1 MLEVEGI
8 HTFYGLSHILFG
20 VSLRAEPGEI
30 VCLLGRN
37 GAGKTTTMK
46 SIMGL
51 TPPKQGS
58 IRFKGEE
65 ITGTGRTQLS
75 QNWDSGPIV
84 LALLSQFIHPRPM
97 RLLGLLLKLSKY
109 YDKGPH
115 PYLIA
120 RKGIGYVPDD
130 RRIFADLT
138 VGENLEIAARKA
150 EGAEGWDKERVY
162 ELFPALREIDS
173 RKGGCLSGGEQ
184 KMLAIG
190 RALMGNPELLLLDEP
205 TEGLAPMLVRALEE
219 QIKKLRETGLTVLL
233 AEQNVRFTLDL
244 SDYGYIIDNGRIRY
258 QGSVTELT
266 GNEEVKRLC
275 GL

>member
-1 MLEVEGI
+1 MLEVERI

-20 VSLRAEPGEI
+20 VSLEVEPGEI

-37 GAGKTTTMK
+37 GAGKTTTLK

-65 ITGTGRTQLS
+65 ITGQE
-75 QNWDSGPIV
+75 
-84 LALLSQFIHPRPM
+84 
-97 RLLGLLLKLSKY
+97 
-109 YDKGPH
+109 
-115 PYLIA
+115 PYLLA

-150 EGAEGWDKERVY
+150 EGAEGWDEEKVY
-162 ELFPALREIDS
+162 EIFPALEDIES

-184 KMLAIG
+184 KMLAIA

-205 TEGLAPMLVRALEE
+205 TEGLAPMLVLSLEE

-233 AEQNVRFTLDL
+233 AEQNVRSALRLGDR
-244 SDYGYIIDNGRIRY
+244 GYIIDNGQIRY
-258 QGSVTELT
+258 QGSIEELKE
-266 GNEEVKRLC
+266 NEEVRKKYL
-275 GL
+275 LV

>member
-20 VSLRAEPGEI
+20 VSLRVEAAEV

-37 GAGKTTTMK
+37 GAGKTTTLK

-58 IRFKGEE
+58 VRFKGEE
-65 ITGTGRTQLS
+65 ITG
-75 QNWDSGPIV
+75 
-84 LALLSQFIHPRPM
+84 
-97 RLLGLLLKLSKY
+97 KE
-109 YDKGPH
+109 
-115 PYLIA
+115 PYLLA
-120 RKGIGYVPDD
+120 RKGIGYVPDE

-138 VGENLEIAARKA
+138 VGENLEIATRKA
-150 EGAEGWDKERVY
+150 ERTEGWDKERVY
-162 ELFPALREIDS
+162 ELFPALKEIES

-184 KMLAIG
+184 KMLAIA

-233 AEQNVRFTLDL
+233 AEQNVRSALRLGDR
-244 SDYGYIIDNGRIRY
+244 GYIIDNGQIRY
-258 QGSVTELT
+258 QGSIEELRE
-266 GNEEVKRLC
+266 NEEVRKKYL
-275 GL
+275 LV

>member
-20 VSLRAEPGEI
+20 VSLNVGGGEV

-51 TPPKQGS
+51 TPPRKGS

-65 ITGTGRTQLS
+65 I
-75 QNWDSGPIV
+75 SG
-84 LALLSQFIHPRPM
+84 
-97 RLLGLLLKLSKY
+97 KE
-109 YDKGPH
+109 
-115 PYLIA
+115 PYLLV
-120 RKGIGYVPDD
+120 RRGISYVPDD

-138 VGENLEIAARKA
+138 VGENLEIAERKA
-150 EGAEGWDKERVY
+150 LEEGGWDKDRVY
-162 ELFPALREIDS
+162 GLFPALRDIES

-184 KMLAIG
+184 KMLAIA

-205 TEGLAPMLVRALEE
+205 TEGLAPVLVHALEE

-233 AEQNVRFTLDL
+233 AEQNVRSALRL
-244 SDYGYIIDNGRIRY
+244 SDRGYIIDDGQIRY
-258 QGSVTELT
+258 QGSIEELKE
-266 GNEEVKRLC
+266 NEEVRKKYL
-275 GL
+275 LV

>member
-20 VSLRAEPGEI
+20 VSLKVEPGEI

-51 TPPKQGS
+51 TPPRQGS
-58 IRFKGEE
+58 IRLKGEE
-65 ITGTGRTQLS
+65 ITG
-75 QNWDSGPIV
+75 
-84 LALLSQFIHPRPM
+84 
-97 RLLGLLLKLSKY
+97 KE
-109 YDKGPH
+109 
-115 PYLIA
+115 PYLLA

-138 VGENLEIAARKA
+138 VGENLEIAARKT

-162 ELFPALREIDS
+162 ELFPALKEIES

-184 KMLAIG
+184 KMLAIA

-233 AEQNVRFTLDL
+233 AEQNVRSALRLGDR
-244 SDYGYIIDNGRIRY
+244 GYIIDNGQIRY
-258 QGSVTELT
+258 QGSIEELRE
-266 GNEEVKRLC
+266 NEEVRKKYL
-275 GL
+275 LV

>member
-20 VSLRAEPGEI
+20 VSLRVEPGEVI
-30 VCLLGRN
+30 CLLGRN
-37 GAGKTTTMK
+37 GAGKTTTLK

-65 ITGTGRTQLS
+65 ITG
-75 QNWDSGPIV
+75 
-84 LALLSQFIHPRPM
+84 
-97 RLLGLLLKLSKY
+97 KE
-109 YDKGPH
+109 
-115 PYLIA
+115 PYLLA

-138 VGENLEIAARKA
+138 VGENLEIATRSSEPFDYAQDKTRFVR
-150 EGAEGWDKERVY
+150 WDKERVY
-162 ELFPALREIDS
+162 ELFPALKEIES

-184 KMLAIG
+184 KMLAIA

-219 QIKKLRETGLTVLL
+219 QIRKLRETGLTVLL
-233 AEQNVRFTLDL
+233 AEQNVRSALRLGDR
-244 SDYGYIIDNGRIRY
+244 GYIIDNGQIRY
-258 QGSVTELT
+258 QGSIEELRE
-266 GNEEVKRLC
+266 NEEVRKKYL
-275 GL
+275 LV